1 MCSNCGYINEE
12 LTLKDREWTCPNCG
26 TIHNRDYNASLNILK
41 QGLNMADGTAVKKQ
55 VEVSSIEEPMKLEAQ
70 SSLEIV

>member
-1 MCSNCGYINEE
+1 MLFIYKWKIK
-12 LTLKDREWTCPNCG
+12 LDFK
-26 TIHNRDYNASLNILK
+26 IIYNRDYNASLNILK